1 MFSLLKKTENQEPFS
16 LKTPVVLEPHVD
28 SFTFLTNDKS
38 RFIFPFQVIT
48 VFLTF
53 FTILALYLWVSM
65 GNIAIIRMVVWT
77 QCMFLPFYIP
87 GLFYYYT
94 CAEKEKNTVLELDRK
109 HDLIQYTNEEL
120 NLLFH
125 KNQVLY
131 GEIYISVVLPYEVD
145 FLVLHLRGGEKVVI
159 SSLVI
164 EPRKIA
170 RLMNIPCTI
179 KRNFFNKIP
188 Q

>member
-1 MFSLLKKTENQEPFS
+1 MFSLLKKTESQAPFS
-16 LKTPVVLEPHVD
+16 LKPSIVLEPHVD
-28 SFTFLTNDKS
+28 SFTFLANDKT

-48 VFLTF
+48 IFLAF
-53 FTILALYLWVSM
+53 FSVLALYLWISM
-65 GNIAIIRMVVWT
+65 DNLSIIRMVVWT

-87 GLFYYYT
+87 GLYYYYAY
-94 CAEKEKNTVLELDRK
+94 AEKEKNTVVELDRK
-109 HDLIQYTNEEL
+109 HELIQYTNEEV

-131 GEIYISVVLPYEVD
+131 GEIFVSVVLPYEVD
-145 FLVLHLRGGEKVVI
+145 FLVLHLRGGGKVII

-179 KRNFFNKIP
+179 KRKFFNTIP